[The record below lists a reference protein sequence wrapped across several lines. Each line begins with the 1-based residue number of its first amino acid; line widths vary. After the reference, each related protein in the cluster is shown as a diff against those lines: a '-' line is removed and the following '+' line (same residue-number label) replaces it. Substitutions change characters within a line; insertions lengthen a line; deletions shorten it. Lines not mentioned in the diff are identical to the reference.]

1 MRMCGVIHLWLV
13 CFSVFMYPLTT
24 FMKKKTKPC
33 GVYVKA
39 LIPCPISRESD
50 SSGPGRDPGV
60 CILISFLGESGQQA
74 LHLALASAG
83 RVGGVRLFSVTCPV
97 GSRCWG
103 NASGV
108 SRRWGGGRGQEA
120 PVHLRERLLSVE
132 KTVTGLPGM
141 TLGGPACLRMER
153 GYREGSVQCPLSLSL
168 P

>member
-1 MRMCGVIHLWLV
+1 MRMRGVIHLWLV

-50 SSGPGRDPGV
+50 SSGPGRDLGV

-83 RVGGVRLFSVTCPV
+83 SRPRPG
-97 GSRCWG
+97 GSRPLTAALCCG
-103 NASGV
+103 FCSPRLRAEF
-108 SRRWGGGRGQEA
+108 RGDLLMRQE
-120 PVHLRERLLSVE
+120 V
-132 KTVTGLPGM
+132 G
-141 TLGGPACLRMER
+141 
-153 GYREGSVQCPLSLSL
+153 LSLEAG
-168 P
+168 